1 MMRKGVGHVCYH
13 SPMRI
18 FPFFAFLGMAGVA
31 FAADDRLVF
40 ADGLWRRGM
49 HAQAAAEY
57 ETLLKENM
65 ADANTVADVRFR
77 LAECYEAMGQGERA
91 RTLYKDVIAASEGE
105 RRFAAQLRL
114 AGALLEVGNPREA
127 QPLLEALA
135 TGKASQALKDAASY
149 RLGVCY
155 EALGRGKD
163 ASTLYRLL
171 ADKGG
176 DYAAFARLRLADLL
190 GQGGKKKEALA
201 LCDALLAD
209 PAAKERHAAAGALA
223 FGLAYGAQDF
233 AAAATYARALG
244 EKGLAEA
251 GLLLPAAWAAA
262 KVSEPSEARA
272 WLAAEK
278 MRNPK
283 PSDARLWLEG
293 NIAAALGDDAGALTA
308 YERILAEFPEGPH
321 AANAAEAMLA
331 LRAKAGKPKD
341 FLGHYARA
349 ARSLSPAAR
358 LALAPFVLDAAVQ
371 ARDRKAA
378 AEAATLLADKGE
390 PAQAA
395 EAAYRLAWLTQQL
408 GEGAA
413 AGEAWLATAE
423 RWPNTPT
430 AGRAAYAAALAFR
443 QANLPDRAEAAL
455 RRALASGDAAVVPD
469 ALLFKASGQLAENDV
484 TGAATTLDEYLTRFP
499 EGAGVA
505 EAAYLRGL
513 IFFNAKDF
521 AAAEAMLARALAA
534 GGANDGND
542 PKPLSHARRT
552 DAALRRAQSL
562 HALERGDEAAMLLQP
577 LLGLKDAENLA
588 PTYLRWLAEFRLDRK
603 EWPEAEAAAK
613 ALAARKGE
621 VADRVL
627 AQTLLGRA
635 AEGQGQA
642 ATAIAAY
649 EAALAVT
656 AEPTAHDAEA
666 ALGLGRLRAAEGS
679 HAKAREAFARAA
691 DRADAERPE
700 GRKLR
705 AEALAGLSQVC
716 SALHLRDEALRA
728 DMNLIIFY
736 DDPTFVPA
744 AFHRAIANLEA
755 QGRTGEAKTL
765 RTELSQ
771 RYPQKETP

>member
-1 MMRKGVGHVCYH
+1 ML
-13 SPMRI
+13 PL
-18 FPFFAFLGMAGVA
+18 FAFLGLAGVA
-31 FAADDRLVF
+31 LAADDRLVF
-40 ADGLWRRGM
+40 ADGLWRRGL

-57 ETLLKENM
+57 EALLKGTL
-65 ADANTVADVRFR
+65 ADANAAADVRFR
-77 LAECYEAMGQGERA
+77 LAECYEAMGQGARA
-91 RTLYKDVIAASEGE
+91 RALYKEVVAGTEGE

-114 AGALLEVGNPREA
+114 AGALLEAGQPKEA

-163 ASTLYRLL
+163 ATTLYRLL

-190 GQGGKKKEALA
+190 GQEGKTKEALA

-209 PAAKERHAAAGALA
+209 SAAKERHAAAGALA
-223 FGLAYGAQDF
+223 FGLSYGAQDF
-233 AAAATYARALG
+233 AAAAKMARTLG

-262 KVSEPSEARA
+262 KVGEPTEARA

-278 MRNPK
+278 VRNPK

-293 NIAAALGDDAGALTA
+293 NVAVALGDDAGALTA

-321 AANAAEAMLA
+321 AAGAAEAMLA
-331 LRAKAGKPKD
+331 LRAKAGEPKG

-349 ARSLSPAAR
+349 ERFLAPAAR
-358 LALAPFVLDAAVQ
+358 LTLAPFVLDAAVQ

-378 AEAATLLADKGE
+378 AAAAALLADKGA

-395 EAAYRLAWLTQQL
+395 EAAYRLAWLMRQL

-413 AGEAWLATAE
+413 AGEAWLAAAE

-455 RRALASGDAAVVPD
+455 RCALASGDAAVVPD
-469 ALLFKASGQLAENDV
+469 ALLLKARGQLAENDGA
-484 TGAATTLDEYLTRFP
+484 GAATTLDEFLTRFP
-499 EGAGVA
+499 EGAGLA

-513 IFFNAKDF
+513 LFFNAKDF
-521 AAAEAMLARALAA
+521 AAAETTLARALAA
-534 GGANDGND
+534 GGAGDGKG
-542 PKPLSHARRT
+542 PTPLSHARRT

-562 HALERGDEAAMLLQP
+562 HALGRGDEAAALLQP
-577 LLGLKDAENLA
+577 LLGLKDAEGLA
-588 PTYLRWLAEFRLDRK
+588 PAYLRWLAEFRLGRK
-603 EWPEAEAAAK
+603 EWAEAEAAAK
-613 ALAARKGE
+613 ALAAREGGA
-621 VADRVL
+621 ADRVL

-656 AEPTAHDAEA
+656 AEPTAYDAEA
-666 ALGLGRLRAAEGS
+666 ALGLGRLRAAEGA
-679 HAKAREAFARAA
+679 HAKARTAFARAA

-700 GRKLR
+700 GRRLR
-705 AEALAGLSQVC
+705 AEALAGLSQAC
-716 SALHLRDEALRA
+716 AALGLRDEALRA

-744 AFHRAIANLEA
+744 AFRRAIANLEA
-755 QGRTGEAKTL
+755 QGRTAEAKTL
-765 RTELSQ
+765 QTEMAQ

>member
-1 MMRKGVGHVCYH
+1 MR
-13 SPMRI
+13 M
-18 FPFFAFLGMAGVA
+18 FPLFALLGMAGVA
-31 FAADDRLVF
+31 LAADDRLVF
-40 ADGLWRRGM
+40 ADGLWRRGL

-57 ETLLKENM
+57 ETLLKGTL
-65 ADANTVADVRFR
+65 ADANAAADVRFR

-91 RTLYKDVIAASEGE
+91 RALYKEVIAGTEGE

-114 AGALLEVGNPREA
+114 AGALLEAEQPKEA

-135 TGKASQALKDAASY
+135 TGKASPALKDAASY

-190 GQGGKKKEALA
+190 GQEGKTKEALA

-209 PAAKERHAAAGALA
+209 PAAKDRHAAAGALA
-223 FGLAYGAQDF
+223 FGLSYGAQDF
-233 AAAATYARALG
+233 ATAAKVARALG
-244 EKGLAEA
+244 EQGLAES

-262 KVSEPSEARA
+262 KVGEPSEARA

-278 MRNPK
+278 VRDPK

-293 NIAAALGDDAGALTA
+293 NVAAALGDDAGALTA

-331 LRAKAGKPKD
+331 LRAKAGDPKG
-341 FLGHYARA
+341 FLGHHARA
-349 ARSLSPAAR
+349 ARHLSPGAR
-358 LALAPFVLDAAVQ
+358 LTLAPFVLDAAVQ

-378 AEAATLLADKGE
+378 AEAAALLADKGE

-395 EAAYRLAWLTQQL
+395 EAAYRLAWLMRQL
-408 GEGAA
+408 GEEAA
-413 AGEAWLATAE
+413 AGEAWLAAAE

-455 RRALASGDAAVVPD
+455 RCALASGDAAVVPD
-469 ALLFKASGQLAENDV
+469 ALLLRAREQLAENDV
-484 TGAATTLDEYLTRFP
+484 AGAATTLDEYLTRFP

-513 IFFNAKDF
+513 LFFNAKDF
-521 AAAEAMLARALAA
+521 AAAETMLARALAA
-534 GGANDGND
+534 GGAGNGKA
-542 PKPLSHARRT
+542 PTPLSHARRT

-562 HALERGDEAAMLLQP
+562 HALGRGDEAATLLQP
-577 LLGLKDAENLA
+577 LLGLKDAEGLA
-588 PTYLRWLAEFRLDRK
+588 PAYLRWLAEFRLGRK
-603 EWPEAEAAAK
+603 EWAEAEAAAK
-613 ALAARKGE
+613 TLAAREGNT
-621 VADRVL
+621 ADRVL

-656 AEPTAHDAEA
+656 DEPTAHDAEA
-666 ALGLGRLRAAEGS
+666 ALGLGRLRAAEGA
-679 HAKAREAFARAA
+679 HAKAHEAFARAA
-691 DRADAERPE
+691 DHADAETPE
-700 GRKLR
+700 GRGLR
-705 AEALAGLSQVC
+705 AEALAGLSQAC
-716 SALHLRDEALRA
+716 AALGLRDEALRA

-736 DDPTFVPA
+736 DDPSLVPA
-744 AFHRAIANLEA
+744 AFRRAIANLEA
-755 QGRTGEAKTL
+755 QGRTDEAKAL
-765 RTELSQ
+765 KAELAQ